1 MPTVMEQKH
10 EQEAQ
15 PDVAGVLA
23 TIMQSGCTNTCAYD
37 VAISDDGSAT
47 ATTIATTHSLVT
59 EQKFP
64 AGTIDT
70 ATLRDLLTEIRDV
83 SRIPTGICP
92 KPASFATTTRITY
105 AGKTSGDLQCI
116 QQPESGGD
124 QALLHESEQLA
135 RLVLTILV
143 QLKLDDRRALSNQ

>member
-10 EQEAQ
+10 EQATQ
-15 PDVAGVLA
+15 PGIQGVLA
-23 TIMQSGCTNTCAYD
+23 TITQSGCTNTCGYN
-37 VAISDDGSAT
+37 VALHNDGSA
-47 ATTIATTHSLVT
+47 AADIMATTHSLVT
-59 EQKFP
+59 EQKYP

-70 ATLRDLLTEIRDV
+70 KPLRKLLTAIGDV
-83 SRIPTGICP
+83 SRIPTGTCP
-92 KPASFATTTRITY
+92 KPASFATTTKITY

-116 QQPESGGD
+116 QPPEPGGD

-143 QLKLDDRRALSNQ
+143 QLKFDDRRVISNQ

>member
-1 MPTVMEQKH
+1 MATVIEQKN
-10 EQEAQ
+10 EQETQ
-15 PDVAGVLA
+15 PGVAEVLA
-23 TIMQSGCTNTCAYD
+23 TIMQSGCTNTCAYN
-37 VAISDDGSAT
+37 VAINVDGSA
-47 ATTIATTHSLVT
+47 AAGAIGATHSLVT

-64 AGTIDT
+64 AGTVDT
-70 ATLRDLLTEIRDV
+70 ETLRNLLAQIGDV
-83 SRIPTGICP
+83 SRIPTGTCP

-124 QALLHESEQLA
+124 QALVHESEQLA

-143 QLKLDDRRALSNQ
+143 QLKFDDRRVVPNP

>member
-1 MPTVMEQKH
+1 MPTVMEQKS
-10 EQEAQ
+10 EQDTQ
-15 PDVAGVLA
+15 SGVMGVLA
-23 TIMQSGCTNTCAYD
+23 TIMQSGCTNICAYN
-37 VAISDDGSAT
+37 VAINADGSAT
-47 ATTIATTHSLVT
+47 ASTIASTHSLLT

-70 ATLRDLLTEIRDV
+70 LTLQDLLTQIGDV
-83 SRIPTGICP
+83 SRIPTGTCP
-92 KPASFATTTRITY
+92 KPASFATTTRIVY

-116 QQPESGGD
+116 QQTESGD

-143 QLKLDDRRALSNQ
+143 QLKLDDRRLTPNQ